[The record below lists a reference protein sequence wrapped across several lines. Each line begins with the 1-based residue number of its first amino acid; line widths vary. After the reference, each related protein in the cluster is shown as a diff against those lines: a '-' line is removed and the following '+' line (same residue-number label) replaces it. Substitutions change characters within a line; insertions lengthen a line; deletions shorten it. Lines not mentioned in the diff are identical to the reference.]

1 VKIYA
6 SYNIKG
12 GVGKTTAA
20 VNLAY
25 LSAADGDRTLLW
37 DLDPQGAASF
47 LFRIKPRVKGGGQA
61 LIQGTKTLDD
71 AIKGTDFDCLDL
83 LPADFTYRNMDL
95 LLGKKGTHADPN
107 HRNPKRGDSKRG
119 APNHGAPNHGAPNHG
134 APNHGA
140 PNHGAPNHGAP
151 NHGAPNHGAP
161 NRGEPTH
168 RIADLLQPLAAEYDT
183 VFLDCPPSISLVS
196 ENVLHA
202 TDILVVPLIPTT
214 LSVRTLD
221 QLTDFVAGF
230 NGHRPQVRAFFSM
243 VDRRK
248 RLHREIT
255 TDLWAQR
262 PDVAQTAIPALSL
275 IERMSIERAPVAAF
289 APRSQAA
296 LAYQSLW
303 SELRPTPAP

>member
-6 SYNIKG
+6 TYNIKG

-25 LSAADGDRTLLW
+25 LCAADGNRTLLW

-47 LFRIKPRVKGGGQA
+47 LFRVKPRVKGGGKA
-61 LIQGTKTLDD
+61 LIRGTKTLDD
-71 AIKGTDFDCLDL
+71 AIKGTDFDNLDL

-95 LLGKKGTHADPN
+95 LLGSATKH
-107 HRNPKRGDSKRG
+107 
-119 APNHGAPNHGAPNHG
+119 
-134 APNHGA
+134 
-140 PNHGAPNHGAP
+140 
-151 NHGAPNHGAP
+151 
-161 NRGEPTH
+161 PTE
-168 RIADLLQPLAAEYDT
+168 RLARLLAPLAAEYDA

-221 QLTDFVAGF
+221 QLTEFVAGF
-230 NGHRPQVRAFFSM
+230 DGRRPEVLAFFSM

-248 RLHREIT
+248 RLHIETIKTLSSERSAVSPT
-255 TDLWAQR
+255 
-262 PDVAQTAIPALSL
+262 VIPALSI
-275 IERMSIERAPVAAF
+275 IERMSVERAPVSAF
-289 APRSQAA
+289 APRSAA
-296 LAYQSLW
+296 ARAYRDLW
-303 SELRPTPAP
+303 SQLRNT

>member
-1 VKIYA
+1 MRIYA
-6 SYNIKG
+6 TYNIKG

-25 LSAADGDRTLLW
+25 LSAADGARTLLW

-61 LIQGTKTLDD
+61 LIRGTKTLDG

-95 LLGKKGTHADPN
+95 LLGKKGT
-107 HRNPKRGDSKRG
+107 NPD
-119 APNHGAPNHGAPNHG
+119 
-134 APNHGA
+134 
-140 PNHGAPNHGAP
+140 
-151 NHGAPNHGAP
+151 
-161 NRGEPTH
+161 PTH
-168 RIADLLQPLAAEYDT
+168 RIAHLLQPLAAEYDT

-230 NGHRPQVRAFFSM
+230 NVHRPQVRAFFSM
-243 VDRRK
+243 VDGRK
-248 RLHREIT
+248 SLHREIT
-255 TDLWAQR
+255 ADLWAQR

-275 IERMSIERAPVAAF
+275 IERMSIERAPVTAF

-296 LAYQSLW
+296 RAYQSLW
-303 SELRPTPAP
+303 SELRPTPAPALAP

>member
-1 VKIYA
+1 MKIYA

-20 VNLAY
+20 VNLAH

-61 LIQGTKTLDD
+61 LIRGTKTLDG

-95 LLGKKGTHADPN
+95 LLGKKGTRP
-107 HRNPKRGDSKRG
+107 
-119 APNHGAPNHGAPNHG
+119 
-134 APNHGA
+134 
-140 PNHGAPNHGAP
+140 
-151 NHGAPNHGAP
+151 
-161 NRGEPTH
+161 EPTR
-168 RIADLLQPLAAEYDT
+168 RIAHLLQPLAAEYNT

-221 QLTDFVAGF
+221 QLTDFVASF
-230 NGHRPQVRAFFSM
+230 NGHRPQIRAFFSM

-275 IERMSIERAPVAAF
+275 IERMSIERAPVTAF

-296 LAYQSLW
+296 RAYQSLW
-303 SELRPTPAP
+303 SELRPSPAP

>member
-107 HRNPKRGDSKRG
+107 HRDPKRGDPKRS
-119 APNHGAPNHGAPNHG
+119 APNHGAPNHRAPNRGEPNRGAPNH
-134 APNHGA
+134 
-140 PNHGAPNHGAP
+140 
-151 NHGAPNHGAP
+151 
-161 NRGEPTH
+161 GEPTH
-168 RIADLLQPLAAEYDT
+168 RIAHLLQPLAAEYDT

-230 NGHRPQVRAFFSM
+230 NGHRPQIRAFFSM

-255 TDLWAQR
+255 TELWAQR

-275 IERMSIERAPVAAF
+275 IERMSIERAPVTAF

-296 LAYQSLW
+296 HAYQSLW

>member
-1 VKIYA
+1 VRIYA

-61 LIQGTKTLDD
+61 LIRGTKTLDN

-95 LLGKKGTHADPN
+95 LLGKKGTHPQ
-107 HRNPKRGDSKRG
+107 
-119 APNHGAPNHGAPNHG
+119 
-134 APNHGA
+134 
-140 PNHGAPNHGAP
+140 
-151 NHGAPNHGAP
+151 
-161 NRGEPTH
+161 PTR
-168 RIADLLQPLAAEYDT
+168 RIAHLLQPLAAEYDT

-255 TDLWAQR
+255 TDLWAGR
-262 PDVAQTAIPALSL
+262 PGVAQTAIPALSL
-275 IERMSIERAPVAAF
+275 IERMSIERAPVTAF
-289 APRSQAA
+289 APGSQAA
-296 LAYQSLW
+296 RAYQSLW
-303 SELRPTPAP
+303 SELRPAL